1 MKYARVIKKI
11 HHWSNY
17 YKKMS
22 DRERLREGE
31 REREWE
37 CVRERNGKELDR
49 GTEREIIKIF
59 KDI

>member
-1 MKYARVIKKI
+1 
-11 HHWSNY
+11 
-17 YKKMS
+17 MS

-37 CVRERNGKELDR
+37 CVRERNGKELDLDR